1 MKNTGLVVTLL
12 CLLVSLAAPYAYAA
26 EITDGFYNL
35 ADTTATWDGTYAKR
49 TKAASASYLYA
60 YGDEKAVTY
69 TLPWAF
75 NYYGQSY
82 NQINVDTNGNIWFG
96 VTGFAHTFTLASNG
110 RGPVISAWNADLSS
124 NFYGGAF
131 IQHKT
136 DAPLGD
142 RVVVEWKTETYT
154 DEGYKRP
161 NNFEV
166 VLFPNGNFRID
177 YNYFRAVHRK
187 DVKGSGISRNDGT
200 HFLNITTNFDA
211 VYNLAGK
218 SFSVTGIPKSVN
230 VHFTGTGNGTV
241 LSAPTGISCNTDC
254 SSGFYAGSQV
264 TLHPAPDQYSIFSG
278 WSSGTCTG
286 LGDCLLTLGT
296 DASVTAGFNRDT
308 AHQVNI
314 GGTNYSTIQA
324 AYNAASTGSAIK
336 TWATDY
342 TETVNCN
349 KGINVT
355 LQGGY
360 DSGYANQV
368 GTTVIHGALKV
379 SQGKVTA
386 NGIAIR

>member
-12 CLLVSLAAPYAYAA
+12 SLLVSLAAPHAYAV

-35 ADTTATWDGTYAKR
+35 AYTTPTWDGTYAKR
-49 TKAASASYLYA
+49 TKTASTSYRYT
-60 YGDEKAVTY
+60 YGDEKSVTY

-75 NYYGQSY
+75 NFYGQSY

-131 IQHKT
+131 IQHKN

-142 RVVVEWKTETYT
+142 RVVIEWKTETYT

-166 VLFPNGNFRID
+166 VLFPDGNFRID

-200 HFLNITTNFDA
+200 HFLNITDNFDA

-218 SFSVTGIPKSVN
+218 SFSITGIPKSVN
-230 VHFTGTGNGTV
+230 VHFTGTGNGIVT
-241 LSAPTGISCNTDC
+241 SAPTGISCNTDC

-278 WSSGTCTG
+278 WSNGTCTG
-286 LGDCLLTLGT
+286 LGDCLLTLST
-296 DASVTAGFNRDT
+296 DATVTVGFNRDT

-324 AYNAASTGSAIK
+324 AYNAAASGSTIK
-336 TWATDY
+336 LWATNY
-342 TETVNCN
+342 NESLNCN
-349 KGINVT
+349 KPTTVT

-360 DSGYANQV
+360 DREYATITGNVVLQ
-368 GTTVIHGALKV
+368 GSLTI
-379 SQGKVTA
+379 SDGKVIA
-386 NGIAIR
+386 KGIAIR